1 MIRSSHVRITGPL
14 APFAQ
19 DFFDHLLAQGY
30 RPLVAEKHV
39 RVLAQVSGWLEAHHF
54 KPSEFTAPRIEQF
67 LRAQPKP
74 KRRRWIIFEKML
86 EYLRGMEVLPH
97 IPHPKPVTELDRLL
111 ARYRD
116 HLILERG
123 LTART
128 VHNRTEVAR
137 RFLGPHSSTMELR
150 AADVTRFVVLTC
162 RSANSG
168 YAQHI
173 TTALRSLLRFL
184 FLEGLTPTRLDA
196 AVPTVAGWSQASL
209 PRRLEPDEIARL
221 LRGCDRRTSL
231 GRRNYAMIVLLL
243 RLGLRAG
250 EVAAIR
256 LDDIDWRRGEIL
268 IRGKGA
274 KDERLPLPFDVGEAV
289 VAYLRAGRP
298 RVACRSLFL
307 TSRAPVRGVSSD
319 TVSYAVASAGRRAG
333 LTVRAHCLRHTAAS
347 EMLRRGAS
355 LPEVAQVLRHSRLKT
370 TAIYAKV
377 DRVALRELARPW
389 PGGGEA

>member
-1 MIRSSHVRITGPL
+1 MIRSSHVRVTGPL
-14 APFAQ
+14 ASLVG
-19 DFFDHLLAQGY
+19 DFYAHLLAQGY
-30 RPLVAEKHV
+30 CPMVAEKHV
-39 RVLAQVSGWLEAHHF
+39 RVLAQVSRWLEEHHF
-54 KPSEFTAPRIEQF
+54 KPREFTAPRIEQF
-67 LRAQPKP
+67 IKTQGKSG
-74 KRRRWIIFEKML
+74 RRRWIILESML
-86 EYLRGMEVLPH
+86 EYLRGMEVLPP
-97 IPHPKPVTELDRLL
+97 IPLPKPVTERDRLL

-116 HLILERG
+116 HLIHERG

-128 VHNRTEVAR
+128 VHNRMEVAR
-137 RFLGPHSSTMELR
+137 RFLSPHSSARKLR
-150 AADVTRFVVLTC
+150 VADVTHFVVISC
-162 RSANSG
+162 RSVSNG
-168 YAQHI
+168 YAKHI

-184 FLEGLTPTRLDA
+184 FLEGLTPTQLDA

-209 PRRLEPDEIARL
+209 PRRLEPDEITRL
-221 LRGCDRRTSL
+221 LHSCDRRTSL

-268 IRGKGA
+268 IRGKGP
-274 KDERLPLPFDVGEAV
+274 KEERLPLPFDVGEAV
-289 VAYLRAGRP
+289 VAYLRVGRP

-307 TSRAPVRGVSSD
+307 TRRAPLRGVSSSA
-319 TVSYAVASAGRRAG
+319 VSNAVASVGQRAG

-377 DRVALRELARPW
+377 DHVALRELARPW
-389 PGGGEA
+389 PGGEA